1 MNEFERLLQ
10 ENLVSLTRY
19 VKYKVNDKHDAE
31 DIIQEVCLA
40 ATLKYDSLKNHAAF
54 KAWLI
59 GIANHKC
66 NDYYREKAKT
76 MQVPLDTLSEAALN
90 VGRFGITEQNIVS
103 DTLDMLGDKE
113 KQILYLYFFENMS
126 QEDISRRL
134 SVPIGT
140 VKSRLHYAK
149 EKFKQHYPYKKISE
163 GVNIMKKLPEVLPKY
178 RIEPLGVEP
187 FEVIHE
193 ELPGMLV
200 IPRLGEKI
208 TFGMYD
214 IPSRKQNGVYKL
226 NVTGKIVIHGIEG
239 VAVNK
244 EYSESSISEKST
256 VFAQLTDS
264 HCKYLGGITCDK
276 SGSQHLITFLD
287 SNFDDYFGI
296 GEDNCGFMTHR
307 IPENKIKQTSEG
319 LVIGEDDI
327 SDIVGSYK
335 VVFEAKE
342 YETVRMI
349 DFQKTSKGGM
359 LCEYYIDK
367 SGKTVLKRRFNQN
380 NWAYERYGKMWA
392 EQLPENERLM
402 VDGEIYVHWYDCIS
416 DYIL

>member
-10 ENLVSLTRY
+10 ENLVSLMRY
-19 VKYKVNDKHDAE
+19 VKYKVNNKHDAE

-40 ATLKYDSLKNHAAF
+40 ATLKFDSLKNHSAF

-59 GIANHKC
+59 GIANHKL
-66 NDYYREKAKT
+66 NDYFRKKSKII
-76 MQVPLDTLSEAALN
+76 QVPLEAVSETDLY
-90 VGRFGITEQNIVS
+90 VGRFGITEQDIVS

-113 KQILYLYFFENMS
+113 KQILYLYFFKNMS
-126 QEDISRRL
+126 QEEISRRL
-134 SVPIGT
+134 SVPLGT

-149 EKFKQHYPYKKISE
+149 EKFKQYYPYKKKSE
-163 GVNIMKKLPEVLPKY
+163 GVNIMKKLPDTLPEY
-178 RIEPLGVEP
+178 RIEPLDTEP

-193 ELPGMLV
+193 ELPGMFV

-208 TFGMYD
+208 SFGMYD
-214 IPSRKQNGVYKL
+214 IPSRKKNGVYNL
-226 NVTGKIVIHGIEG
+226 NVTGKIAIHGIEG
-239 VAVNK
+239 VAINR
-244 EYSESSISEKST
+244 EYSETSISEKNT
-256 VFAQLTDS
+256 VFAQLTDTN
-264 HCKYLGGITCDK
+264 CKYLGGITCDK
-276 SGSQHLITFLD
+276 NGNQYLITFLD
-287 SNFDDYFGI
+287 NNFDDYFGI
-296 GEDNCGFMTHR
+296 GEDNCGFVTHR
-307 IPENKIKQTSEG
+307 IPENKIKQTPEG

-335 VVFEAKE
+335 VIFEGKV

-349 DFQKTSKGGM
+349 DFQNTANGGM

-367 SGKTVLKRRFNQN
+367 SGRTVLRRRFNQN
-380 NWAYERYGKMWA
+380 NWAFKRYGKKWT